1 MKRLPSAKELQNKIL
16 IVSVR
21 SSDEA
26 IVEQKPE
33 EVEEIDEYAFY
44 GEVKRKRK
52 PGPRNVKEEKAKKR
66 LTLLPQW
73 SKLVALEYITF
84 TTIANMKRLASPWRL
99 FNIGEKSLLSALE
112 RHPAVGDTG
121 QRHERQAE
129 VHQDRLRGRRAIHV
143 LREKE
148 AAPPGR
154 DGAHVHLQTK
164 QGTAPDE
171 CSQNDI

>member
-121 QRHERQAE
+121 QRHERQAGGGGAPTM
-129 VHQDRLRGRRAIHV
+129 HARSGAGLTILLPLPANTTGV
-143 LREKE
+143 LRIHGDK
-148 AAPPGR
+148 PCPRFPG
-154 DGAHVHLQTK
+154 
-164 QGTAPDE
+164 E
-171 CSQNDI
+171 